1 MKNFWLKVPTGEI
14 IHNGKCKLK
23 NKFFLQFKFN
33 LRLILFVPWKGCSP
47 CCGGGARRESL
58 TSPPSPSQSADWDPV
73 ALENSPGKSVIYQG
87 KSAKSSNWWGGGGR
101 FTPCGGGVGRRGRV
115 ETLSPSPGER
125 GMTKYSTHT
134 TYKLMCHEIFYP
146 LFFFQIRTGLL
157 NYFNLWIGVLD
168 GINEWKKQKQL
179 STWSSMSI

>member
-14 IHNGKCKLK
+14 IHNCKCKLK

-101 FTPCGGGVGRRGRV
+101 FKKIPGKICDIRENLRKPQTCGRGISSKICEILKLAGGGGGDN
-115 ETLSPSPGER
+115 S
-125 GMTKYSTHT
+125 
-134 TYKLMCHEIFYP
+134 
-146 LFFFQIRTGLL
+146 Q
-157 NYFNLWIGVLD
+157 
-168 GINEWKKQKQL
+168 
-179 STWSSMSI
+179 